1 MKEGILNFNLCYYEL
16 PKGVLQPQIVTH
28 APIMKQMKASHT
40 DMPPKLPLPLPLS
53 AAYHH
58 LVLRIID
65 FDVFF

>member
-1 MKEGILNFNLCYYEL
+1 MQEGIWTFNWCYYEL
-16 PKGVLQPQIVTH
+16 PKGVIQPQITTS

-53 AAYHH
+53 AAYYH

-65 FDVFF
+65 FDAFF